1 MKKVIVLIVIA
12 YLVIIFGV
20 VFFVFGGGISK
31 YESLKWNNIETNVPS
46 NFKVQLYKSK
56 DWDVYSL
63 RKYGIFIKIA
73 IKPEINI
80 FGLLGKNKNVLYEL
94 KSDFEKP
101 YIFYVTK
108 KNLKK
113 GSLYEVVFAKNI
125 DDFSLYFSVT
135 SPSFFFADKV
145 MNRILND
152 LSYKGKKI
160 DIPETKIPI
169 KLYLFDLIF
178 IAAMIIP
185 IIVIFIVFYF
195 SGKKPNIKYFYG
207 DTIICEES
215 FVFFSDRRKLRRV
228 NGFCYFVLTNT
239 RLMLFYFMKPKLEIK
254 INEEEPFVNIKGKKI
269 ILKRGEN
276 TITLMPSEIERWKS
290 CLSRFVVEKDRP
302 LY

>member
-12 YLVIIFGV
+12 YLVIIFGI

-46 NFKVQLYKSK
+46 NFKVQLYESK
-56 DWDVYSL
+56 NWDVYSL

-80 FGLLGKNKNVLYEL
+80 FGLPGKNKNVLYEL
-94 KSDFEKP
+94 KSDSKKP
-101 YIFYVTK
+101 YIFYVIK

-135 SPSFFFADKV
+135 SPSFFFANKV

-254 INEEEPFVNIKGKKI
+254 INEEEHFVNIKGKKI

-276 TITLMPSEIERWKS
+276 TITLMPSEIEQWKS

-302 LY
+302 IY

>member
-1 MKKVIVLIVIA
+1 MKKIIVLIVIA

-46 NFKVQLYKSK
+46 NFKVQLYESK

-80 FGLLGKNKNVLYEL
+80 FGLPGKNKNVLYEL
-94 KSDFEKP
+94 KSDSEKP
-101 YIFYVTK
+101 YIFYVIK

-125 DDFSLYFSVT
+125 DDVSLYFSVT
-135 SPSFFFADKV
+135 SPSFFFANKV

-152 LSYKGKKI
+152 LLYKGKKI

-254 INEEEPFVNIKGKKI
+254 INEEEHFVNIKRKKI

-302 LY
+302 IY

>member
-1 MKKVIVLIVIA
+1 MKKIIVLIVIA

-20 VFFVFGGGISK
+20 VFFVFGAGISK

-46 NFKVQLYKSK
+46 NFKVQLYKNK
-56 DWDVYSL
+56 NWDVYSL
-63 RKYGIFIKIA
+63 RKYGVFIKIA

-80 FGLLGKNKNVLYEL
+80 FGLPEKLKNVLYEL
-94 KSDFEKP
+94 KSDSKKP
-101 YIFYVTK
+101 YIFYVIK

-135 SPSFFFADKV
+135 SPSLFFANKV
-145 MNRILND
+145 MNKILND
-152 LSYKGKKI
+152 LSYNGKKI
-160 DIPETKIPI
+160 DIPEAEIPI

-178 IAAMIIP
+178 IAAMIVP

-195 SGKKPNIKYFYG
+195 SGKKPNSKYFYG
-207 DTIICEES
+207 DTIIREES

-254 INEEEPFVNIKGKKI
+254 INEEEHFVNIKGKKI

-276 TITLMPSEIERWKS
+276 TITLMPSDIEQWKS

-302 LY
+302 IY

>member
-46 NFKVQLYKSK
+46 NFKAQLYKSK
-56 DWDVYSL
+56 NWDVYSL

-80 FGLLGKNKNVLYEL
+80 FGLPGKNKNVLYEL
-94 KSDFEKP
+94 KSDSKKP
-101 YIFYVTK
+101 YIFYVIK

-135 SPSFFFADKV
+135 SPSFFFANKV

>member
-1 MKKVIVLIVIA
+1 MKKIIVLIVIA

-46 NFKVQLYKSK
+46 NFKVQLYESK

-80 FGLLGKNKNVLYEL
+80 FGLPGKNKNVLYEL
-94 KSDFEKP
+94 KSDSEKP
-101 YIFYVTK
+101 YIFYVIK

-125 DDFSLYFSVT
+125 DDVSLYFSVT
-135 SPSFFFADKV
+135 SPSFFFANKV

-152 LSYKGKKI
+152 LLYKGKKI

-254 INEEEPFVNIKGKKI
+254 INEEEHFVNIKRKKI

-276 TITLMPSEIERWKS
+276 TITLMPSEIEQWKS
-290 CLSRFVVEKDRP
+290 WLSRFVVEKDRP
-302 LY
+302 IY

>member
-1 MKKVIVLIVIA
+1 MKKIIILIVIS

-46 NFKVQLYKSK
+46 NFDVELYKSK

-73 IKPEINI
+73 IKAEINI
-80 FGLLGKNKNVLYEL
+80 FGLSGKNKNVLYEL

-135 SPSFFFADKV
+135 SPSFFFANKV

-160 DIPETKIPI
+160 DIPKIKIPI

-195 SGKKPNIKYFYG
+195 SGKKPNSKYFYG

-290 CLSRFVVEKDRP
+290 CLSRFIVEKDRP
-302 LY
+302 IY

>member
-1 MKKVIVLIVIA
+1 MKKIIVLIVIA

-46 NFKVQLYKSK
+46 NFKVQLYESK

-80 FGLLGKNKNVLYEL
+80 FGLPGKNKNVLYEL
-94 KSDFEKP
+94 KSDSEKP
-101 YIFYVTK
+101 YIFYVIK

-125 DDFSLYFSVT
+125 DDVSLYFSVT
-135 SPSFFFADKV
+135 SPSFFFANKV

-152 LSYKGKKI
+152 LLYKGKKI

-254 INEEEPFVNIKGKKI
+254 INEEEHFVNIKGKKI

-302 LY
+302 IY

>member
-1 MKKVIVLIVIA
+1 MKKIIVLIVIA

-46 NFKVQLYKSK
+46 NFKVQLYESK

-73 IKPEINI
+73 IKAEINI
-80 FGLLGKNKNVLYEL
+80 FGLSGKNKNVLYEL

-135 SPSFFFADKV
+135 SPSFF
-145 MNRILND
+145 L
-152 LSYKGKKI
+152 
-160 DIPETKIPI
+160 PTK
-169 KLYLFDLIF
+169 
-178 IAAMIIP
+178 
-185 IIVIFIVFYF
+185 
-195 SGKKPNIKYFYG
+195 
-207 DTIICEES
+207 
-215 FVFFSDRRKLRRV
+215 
-228 NGFCYFVLTNT
+228 
-239 RLMLFYFMKPKLEIK
+239 
-254 INEEEPFVNIKGKKI
+254 
-269 ILKRGEN
+269 
-276 TITLMPSEIERWKS
+276 
-290 CLSRFVVEKDRP
+290 
-302 LY
+302 